1 MAIIGRAAAVA
12 DFGKVRLAGFGAW
25 LMWLFVH
32 LINLIE
38 YQNRLLVLI
47 QWAWAYFTRKRSGP
61 PHHRPKIIAG
71 SCLAKNSETERVKAT
86 GG

>member
-1 MAIIGRAAAVA
+1 LAK
-12 DFGKVRLAGFGAW
+12 FRLAGFGAW

-47 QWAWAYFTRKRSGP
+47 QWAWAYFTRKRSARLITGQRSSLVP
-61 PHHRPKIIAG
+61 CLAENVRPKG
-71 SCLAKNSETERVKAT
+71 
-86 GG
+86 

>member
-47 QWAWAYFTRKRSGP
+47 QWSWAYFTRKRSA
-61 PHHRPKIIAG
+61 RLI
-71 SCLAKNSETERVKAT
+71 T
-86 GG
+86 GRSITTDAMRRGE